1 MILIRS
7 LSTTVYTPS
16 DSAVSHLEKQQTM
29 LSLRS
34 MLPHLCALIRSS
46 YDCSL
51 LCNGSNTLHLL
62 TDLCV
67 PLGNDS
73 WPAALAAALLD
84 RAPDDLDRR
93 GGEDSLTPLLRWSL
107 DFPGDDSRERACG
120 PLLLL
125 ARGANLEARD
135 SEGRTALHHLLH
147 AERFIALAEV
157 LEHISAETLAAV
169 RDGKGIPFRQSFMQ
183 TASSSSASR
192 TKVEKQ
198 LDHLIEWWQRLE
210 RPARLHLLSDD
221 HLIPD
226 VAHLVLSYL
235 DGCERDGTNCSVPA
249 VAAAAPSADDN
260 AAAAPASATST
271 DAMVTT

>member
-16 DSAVSHLEKQQTM
+16 DSALSHLEKQQTM

-51 LCNGSNTLHLL
+51 LCNGINTLHLL

-84 RAPDDLDRR
+84 REPEDLDRR
-93 GGEDSLTPLLRWSL
+93 GGEDHLTPLLRWSL

-135 SEGRTALHHLLH
+135 SEGRTGLHHLLH
-147 AERFIALAEV
+147 AERFIALAAV
-157 LEHISAETLAAV
+157 LESISAETLAAI
-169 RDGKGIPFRQSFMQ
+169 RDGKGVPFRQSFMQ
-183 TASSSSASR
+183 TASSSSSASR

-198 LDHLIEWWQRLE
+198 LNHLVEWWQRLE
-210 RPARLHLLSDD
+210 RPARLQLLSDD

-235 DGCERDGTNCSVPA
+235 DGCERDGTNCSGPA
-249 VAAAAPSADDN
+249 EAPSSDDN
-260 AAAAPASATST
+260 AAAAPASATAT